1 MLRNRNCW
9 FCNLVLFA
17 ASLAVVSCGTKKAAL
32 EGGKTSGSI
41 IAKHSGDVD
50 DAEGFV
56 RKVYANQIDA
66 KAISSKIKFTLT
78 QGQKDISVSGSLK
91 MKKDEVIRIQL
102 TAFGLMEVGRLEFTK
117 DYVLV
122 MDRMNKQY
130 IKVKYA
136 DVSFLRNNGLDF
148 YAVQALFWN
157 RLFIPGKQ
165 SVDTSLFKQF
175 TVNGNAASAYNTVS
189 LKHGEMDYLWSAD
202 KTNGLISSVNMTY
215 AGKAAG
221 RTSVKCSYGS
231 FKSFLTKKFPTD
243 ITLTV
248 QSADIKKAGNVSVN
262 IALDKLDT
270 DSDWGTYT
278 TVSGKY
284 KQVSVE
290 DVINRLLK
298 L

>member
-1 MLRNRNCW
+1 MD
-9 FCNLVLFA
+9 A
-17 ASLAVVSCGTKKAAL
+17 TSPSGGIVV
-32 EGGKTSGSI
+32 
-41 IAKHSGDVD
+41 KHGDEVT
-50 DAEGFV
+50 DAQSFV
-56 RKVYANQIDA
+56 RKVHANQVNA
-66 KAISSKIKFTLT
+66 NAISAKIKFTLK
-78 QGQKDISVSGSLK
+78 QGQKDLSVSGSLK
-91 MKKDEVIRIQL
+91 MKKNEVVRIQL
-102 TAFGLMEVGRLEFTK
+102 TAFGLMEVGRLEFTR

-136 DVSFLRNNGLDF
+136 DVGFLRNNGLDF

-157 RLFIPGKQ
+157 KLFIPGRQ
-165 SVDTSLFKQF
+165 AVDDASLKLF
-175 TVNGNAASAYNTVS
+175 TVKGNTASAYNTVA
-189 LKHGEMDYLWSAD
+189 LKHGEMDYLWSAG
-202 KTNGLISSVNMTY
+202 KTNGLITSVDMTY
-215 AGKAAG
+215 TGTAAG

-231 FKSFLTKKFPTD
+231 FKPFMAKKFPTD

-270 DSDWGTYT
+270 DSDWETYT
-278 TVSGKY
+278 SVSGKY